1 MCSAQCSTMRA
12 CAKVMCGV
20 IMSDPDPIEV
30 EKTAARV
37 EASAEDKRLKMP
49 QPLPVRLIAV
59 ADVGLPGR
67 AGCEG
72 EMDRLYVGLLGMVR
86 VELEGGVV
94 YQTESFRLCFAMV
107 EGLIVHETYR
117 AAQIEVASL
126 AELELRLVE
135 SEIEYTRQRGL
146 TAGTECLVLM
156 DPSGNWLEITVRREV
171 R

>member
-1 MCSAQCSTMRA
+1 
-12 CAKVMCGV
+12 
-20 IMSDPDPIEV
+20 MSDCDPIQIES
-30 EKTAARV
+30 TAARV
-37 EASAEDKRLKMP
+37 EASAADKRPKMP

-72 EMDRLYVGLLGMVR
+72 AMDHLYVGLLGFVR
-86 VELEGGVV
+86 EAAAGGLV
-94 YQTESFRLCFAMV
+94 YQSESFRLCFALV
-107 EGLIVHETYR
+107 EGLILHDTYR

-156 DPSGNWLEITVRREV
+156 DPSGNWLEITEHREV